1 MKTGDLMQ
9 IWKVVVWCVWWSGC
23 FGSQL
28 ILAQQIKPLEITLGR
43 NNPIQLGTSTVELL
57 LDPKSSTDRV
67 EQVEHGI
74 EIEKITGKTS
84 SPCGLVFKQ
93 GAKSIFTF
101 SLELEVLQL
110 SSPRTPGLQGLF
122 VQFVLD
128 RPPPNTTT
136 FGLIGAGRG
145 IRRFISYSGPEPKLN
160 ELQFEDTS
168 FKKGTWL
175 FSRESESIQL
185 SVSEATATESMQT
198 SFREIRRAN
207 SGPEPLKEIRIV
219 CLRQDSA
226 KPASE
231 FLLKRLQFAGDEF
244 YSQPAPKPP
253 FWTAT
258 RIYSALF
265 WICILVVVGYPI
277 YRARQIKDWL
287 VEKFSG

>member
-1 MKTGDLMQ
+1 VKTGDLMQ
-9 IWKVVVWCVWWSGC
+9 RWKLIFWCVWWWGG
-23 FGSQL
+23 FGSQF
-28 ILAQQIKPLEITLGR
+28 IHAQQIKPIEIPLGR
-43 NNPIQLGTSTVELL
+43 NNPLQLGTSTVEIL

-128 RPPPNTTT
+128 RLPPNTTT